1 MTCVSWFLS
10 RVSVDYSSFLSV
22 WSTYLHIIRLWFL
35 SIAFRYTNSFG
46 RTLVFTVLKWYPDF
60 HEFHSHTF
68 INTRRKTYLHPVIL
82 IWDSLCGFLSK
93 SFRCNTITIINN
105 NNSNNNNT
113 CKRNDILT
121 HNRLFLAET
130 WVPAFQRWA
139 KYWDFDTE

>member
-93 SFRCNTITIINN
+93 SFRCT
-105 NNSNNNNT
+105 NSFGRT
-113 CKRNDILT
+113 LVFTSLKWYPDFPDLTLT
-121 HNRLFLAET
+121 HFYLHKKKLIIIR
-130 WVPAFQRWA
+130 
-139 KYWDFDTE
+139 